1 MTMYKQLLRFLV
13 AFVIV
18 ALPFPMFGYVITGKI
33 VDASGKPI
41 RKAII
46 LGKNKDGVVRV
57 GIESDQNGQFWSANV
72 SDSTL
77 SLEIS
82 KEGLMPVYM
91 DVVGTSDAYLDLG
104 SVYLSQKS
112 VSLDEVTV
120 TAHSVTQKADR
131 YIIIPTSG
139 EVERANNG
147 LSLLNKLQF
156 KMPGVMVNESL
167 REVKVDDKTPVFKI
181 NGKPTN
187 LNHVLS
193 INPDEVLRVE
203 YHDNPDIRYGNVQVI
218 NFILKPRN
226 DGGYVLADYNTAFTT
241 GKMDGNLGVNYHYKK
256 SEFDLNYG
264 VSWRDYDKRYINTTE
279 RFIGRENDI
288 VRESKGIPSYF
299 NYLTHNLGFEY
310 TYMHNPNTLLTL
322 STNVTFYNNVTD
334 DNSLNTEMESVVT
347 KNYSR
352 LLHRKSDYTS
362 PNFGL
367 FFKKQIDDSQSIEAT
382 ANGAYSSGNFARN
395 SNDVFDDEE
404 LNKHWDNVTKN
415 KAWRGSAEVMY
426 SKAFS
431 SRFTTNFGVQDY
443 YNSTDNLQTND
454 SAVATDKIDQN
465 HLSIYTQLYGRFN
478 KFNIGANLAFQS
490 DHNKNNGYVMNA
502 SRFKANVNMNYMFS
516 NHVSANYLFMY
527 DPSMPSISQ
536 QSELIQVLDDISV
549 RQGNPNLKPSE
560 YFRNRLYVRYVYRK
574 LNTSLWL
581 SYSRTTNPIYYDY
594 TYINDASSPYYQ
606 KFMSKAINGQHDDLW
621 NLEWFVTLDNLF
633 NDHFSIY
640 AKLGYDNHRP
650 DLHGKKYNKERL
662 YGSVNASVWWGG
674 CWAID
679 VYYQIRPRQ
688 SFSGSTFS
696 LGERWNYVKM
706 QYRYKNWFFSL
717 TGVNLF
723 TRRGSTY
730 EDTSISEVHPVA
742 STVCIKNGANM
753 VLFGVSYRLDY
764 GKKKEKTKHSLKNSG
779 VEQGVNVNY

>member
-1 MTMYKQLLRFLV
+1 MTMYKLLLRFLV

-72 SDSTL
+72 CDSTL

-187 LNHVLS
+187 MNHVLS

-264 VSWRDYDKRYINTTE
+264 VSWRA
-279 RFIGRENDI
+279 
-288 VRESKGIPSYF
+288 
-299 NYLTHNLGFEY
+299 L
-310 TYMHNPNTLLTL
+310 
-322 STNVTFYNNVTD
+322 
-334 DNSLNTEMESVVT
+334 
-347 KNYSR
+347 
-352 LLHRKSDYTS
+352 
-362 PNFGL
+362 
-367 FFKKQIDDSQSIEAT
+367 KK
-382 ANGAYSSGNFARN
+382 
-395 SNDVFDDEE
+395 
-404 LNKHWDNVTKN
+404 
-415 KAWRGSAEVMY
+415 
-426 SKAFS
+426 
-431 SRFTTNFGVQDY
+431 
-443 YNSTDNLQTND
+443 
-454 SAVATDKIDQN
+454 
-465 HLSIYTQLYGRFN
+465 
-478 KFNIGANLAFQS
+478 
-490 DHNKNNGYVMNA
+490 
-502 SRFKANVNMNYMFS
+502 
-516 NHVSANYLFMY
+516 
-527 DPSMPSISQ
+527 
-536 QSELIQVLDDISV
+536 
-549 RQGNPNLKPSE
+549 
-560 YFRNRLYVRYVYRK
+560 
-574 LNTSLWL
+574 
-581 SYSRTTNPIYYDY
+581 
-594 TYINDASSPYYQ
+594 
-606 KFMSKAINGQHDDLW
+606 
-621 NLEWFVTLDNLF
+621 
-633 NDHFSIY
+633 
-640 AKLGYDNHRP
+640 
-650 DLHGKKYNKERL
+650 
-662 YGSVNASVWWGG
+662 
-674 CWAID
+674 
-679 VYYQIRPRQ
+679 
-688 SFSGSTFS
+688 
-696 LGERWNYVKM
+696 
-706 QYRYKNWFFSL
+706 
-717 TGVNLF
+717 
-723 TRRGSTY
+723 
-730 EDTSISEVHPVA
+730 
-742 STVCIKNGANM
+742 
-753 VLFGVSYRLDY
+753 
-764 GKKKEKTKHSLKNSG
+764 
-779 VEQGVNVNY
+779 